1 MVGYNHIIL
10 KWPCR
15 LPYHK
20 YLDQSEH
27 SNLNYGSWIL
37 IKIFKIWKIF
47 EIFLFLTYL
56 KALKI
61 SQICPILTDRELK
74 SSIYNGLFF
83 KNLSFCLKI
92 GDFASFSEILK
103 IFWKMSKKN
112 PNPSKIW
119 FRPWKL
125 DQRCL
130 VICTI
135 SDPISRNS
143 TQVALEWDFFLTRN
157 C

>member
-103 IFWKMSKKN
+103 IFWKMSKKIPILQKFDLGHEN
-112 PNPSKIW
+112 WI
-119 FRPWKL
+119 RDAKL
-125 DQRCL
+125 YFLEITQN
-130 VICTI
+130 I
-135 SDPISRNS
+135 SAVRNS
-143 TQVALEWDFFLTRN
+143 H
-157 C
+157 